1 MMNGKVRGTRH
12 TMFAILIIGLMVSPT
27 IAWMPTEEDLNFPL
41 QMREYIEWLLRVGEH
56 IVSALEDAIKR
67 WLGGY

>member
-1 MMNGKVRGTRH
+1 
-12 TMFAILIIGLMVSPT
+12 MFAILIIGLMVSPT